1 MYSIEYTN
9 RFKKD
14 LQLCQRRGMD
24 VGLIK
29 NAISILQE
37 TGTLPPSYKAHKL
50 TGNHA
55 GQCAILNR
63 IGCWYGEQHDQE
75 LRLLFLYTGTH
86 SDIFKK

>member
-1 MYSIEYTN
+1 MSTPRNGCWSY
-9 RFKKD
+9 
-14 LQLCQRRGMD
+14 Q
-24 VGLIK
+24 

-55 GQCAILNR
+55 GQWECHIKPDWLLV
-63 IGCWYGEQHDQE
+63 WEQHDQE

>member
-37 TGTLPPSYKAHKL
+37 TGNLPPSYKAHKL

-55 GQCAILNR
+55 GPCAI
-63 IGCWYGEQHDQE
+63 
-75 LRLLFLYTGTH
+75 
-86 SDIFKK
+86 

>member
-37 TGTLPPSYKAHKL
+37 TGNLPPSYKALKL

-55 GQCAILNR
+55 GPCAI
-63 IGCWYGEQHDQE
+63 
-75 LRLLFLYTGTH
+75 
-86 SDIFKK
+86 